1 MDWKFCSKKSHSKA
15 EKAYQ
20 CSEIE
25 RFADLYLKNKKID
38 QWLHVNLSRYL
49 VVHPLSIPEAVAQS
63 TTGDP
68 PSGDM
73 ILKFTVA
80 WDLNLEY
87 PLGSFVV

>member
-1 MDWKFCSKKSHSKA
+1 M
-15 EKAYQ
+15 
-20 CSEIE
+20 
-25 RFADLYLKNKKID
+25 
-38 QWLHVNLSRYL
+38 
-49 VVHPLSIPEAVAQS
+49 VHPLSILEAVTQS

-68 PSGDM
+68 PSGDV